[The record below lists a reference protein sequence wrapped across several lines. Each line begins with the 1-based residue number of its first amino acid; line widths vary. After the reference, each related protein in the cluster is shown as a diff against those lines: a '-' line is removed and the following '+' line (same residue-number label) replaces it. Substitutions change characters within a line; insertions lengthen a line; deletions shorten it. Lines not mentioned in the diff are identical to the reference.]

1 MFTILGL
8 LLDIVLLLVLSV
20 VLLPFVLIAAL
31 VCNLWDWITKRQVV
45 YYGNKNFLTK
55 KMFMIFQKALLEEI

>member
-31 VCNLWDWITKRQVV
+31 VCNLWDWIA
-45 YYGNKNFLTK
+45 K
-55 KMFMIFQKALLEEI
+55 K